1 MTVKQDE
8 AASLGDDAYTWLVT
22 AITTFQLP
30 ANAQLSENRLAQ
42 EIGVSRTPI
51 REALRRLETEGL
63 VRRGDNNRFTVSLL
77 TTKELNDACDLLI
90 LLDTYMFTRAS
101 NAMSPDDSRALEDL
115 AQDMIDAA
123 EQGDADAW
131 VQADTAFHEVI
142 LRAADNPTVADI
154 ARVTRRRIQRL
165 KDAGILQVRAL
176 INPDMLEQQQ
186 LAVIGVS
193 VTESRLLETK
203 GREISGLPCVL
214 SVSLVSGRYDLIAE
228 VLVDSNHGLIKFLT
242 ESLSNVEGI
251 SKTESFLML
260 KSYHK
265 FV

>member
-8 AASLGDDAYTWLVT
+8 AASLGDDAYMWLVT

-101 NAMSPDDSRALEDL
+101 EAMSRDDSRALE
-115 AQDMIDAA
+115 
-123 EQGDADAW
+123 
-131 VQADTAFHEVI
+131 
-142 LRAADNPTVADI
+142 
-154 ARVTRRRIQRL
+154 
-165 KDAGILQVRAL
+165 
-176 INPDMLEQQQ
+176 
-186 LAVIGVS
+186 
-193 VTESRLLETK
+193 
-203 GREISGLPCVL
+203 
-214 SVSLVSGRYDLIAE
+214 
-228 VLVDSNHGLIKFLT
+228 
-242 ESLSNVEGI
+242 
-251 SKTESFLML
+251 
-260 KSYHK
+260 
-265 FV
+265 

>member
-1 MTVKQDE
+1 MTVKQDD

-90 LLDTYMFTRAS
+90 LLDTYMFIRAS
-101 NAMSPDDSRALEDL
+101 DAMSPDDSRALEEL
-115 AQDMIDAA
+115 AQDMINAA
-123 EQGDADAW
+123 EQGDAEAW
-131 VQADTAFHEVI
+131 VQADTSFHEVI

-154 ARVTRRRIQRL
+154 ARVTRRRIQRFWNRSL
-165 KDAGILQVRAL
+165 ETSTRLTTCSQEHREIAGAVARGERDEVEAAVTDHINHMRSSVETILQVA
-176 INPDMLEQQQ
+176 
-186 LAVIGVS
+186 GS
-193 VTESRLLETK
+193 VLGATPR
-203 GREISGLPCVL
+203 
-214 SVSLVSGRYDLIAE
+214 
-228 VLVDSNHGLIKFLT
+228 
-242 ESLSNVEGI
+242 
-251 SKTESFLML
+251 
-260 KSYHK
+260 
-265 FV
+265 